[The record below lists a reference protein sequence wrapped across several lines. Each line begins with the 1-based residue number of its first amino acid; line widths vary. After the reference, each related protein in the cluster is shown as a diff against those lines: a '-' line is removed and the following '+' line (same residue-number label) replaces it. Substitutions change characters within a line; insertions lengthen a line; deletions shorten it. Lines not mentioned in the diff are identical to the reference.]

1 MRHRIFI
8 LLLMFCFSPLV
19 VAQEQQQLEV
29 VISGISCKFCVR
41 NIEKNLLKLDG
52 IKQTTVNLDKGIAL
66 IVMTP
71 GKQGD
76 VKKIKEL
83 IRNAGFTPGNV
94 RIVKS
99 TK

>member
-1 MRHRIFI
+1 MRHRIII
-8 LLLMFCFSPLV
+8 LLLVFCFLPLA
-19 VAQEQQQLEV
+19 VAQEQQRLEV
-29 VISGISCKFCVR
+29 NISGMSCKFCVR
-41 NIEKNLLKLDG
+41 SVEKNLLKLEG
-52 IKQTTVNLDKGIAL
+52 IKQTSVNLDEGTAR

-83 IRNAGFTPGNV
+83 IRNAGFTPGKV

-99 TK
+99 AK